1 MLTQMNGFRILGIR
15 ESIVYLQ
22 HKLKFN
28 KLRIMFNKTPEQQQA
43 IRNTIKLK
51 MEGRETLT
59 MSEIETI
66 CPAVKTPAPS
76 PELRKTL
83 GITDRYVHV
92 PTTQVIDDIMK
103 LGWNPIQACQVNARK
118 RKGYQRHM
126 IKFINPAFRAEGKD
140 EYPELLLSNSHDG
153 TTSFTLDVGI
163 FRLVCSN
170 GMVIKSQD
178 FGSMKVRHYGYD
190 FETIKGAVNE
200 LMDKIPDYIKQVEDM
215 KEKKLEKDQMLEFAR
230 KAAMLRFA
238 KTNEESIE
246 KIVDLSDFLESTR
259 KEDEGNGLWEVF
271 NRVQE
276 KVVNGKFQY
285 AFGKKER
292 KARPVK
298 GFKQQV
304 KLNQD
309 LWELASS
316 YVPEAVEAV

>member
-1 MLTQMNGFRILGIR
+1 LGI
-15 ESIVYLQ
+15 EEAFVYLRY
-22 HKLKFN
+22 KLKFK
-28 KLRIMFNKTPEQQQA
+28 KLIKTIMYNVTPEQQQA
-43 IRNTIKLK
+43 IQNTIQQK
-51 MEGRETLT
+51 MDARETLT
-59 MSEIETI
+59 MSDIETI
-66 CPAVKTPAPS
+66 CPAVSTPTPS
-76 PELRKTL
+76 PKLRKEL

-92 PTTQVIDDIMK
+92 PTTQVIEDIQK
-103 LGWNPIQACQVNARK
+103 LGWNPIEAMQVNARK

-126 IKFINPAFRAEGKD
+126 IKFVNPDFIVEGSD

-153 TTSFTLDVGI
+153 TSAFTLDVGI
-163 FRLVCSN
+163 FRLICSN

-178 FGSMKVRHYGYD
+178 FGSMKIRHYGYD
-190 FETIKGAVNE
+190 FSTIKGAVNE
-200 LMDKIPDYIKQVEDM
+200 LMEKIPGYLQQVEDM
-215 KEKKLEKDQMLEFAR
+215 KQHKLEKEQMLDFAR

-238 KTNEESIE
+238 KSNEESID

-276 KVVNGKFQY
+276 KVVNGKFNY

-298 GFKQQV
+298 GFKQQI

-316 YVPEAVEAV
+316 YVHEAVVAG